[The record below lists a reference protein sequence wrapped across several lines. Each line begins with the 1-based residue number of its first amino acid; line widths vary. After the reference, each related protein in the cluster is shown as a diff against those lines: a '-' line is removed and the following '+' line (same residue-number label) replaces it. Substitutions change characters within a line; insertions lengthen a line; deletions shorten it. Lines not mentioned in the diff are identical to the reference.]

1 MICRPLI
8 CIYLDDRGLAESWWL
23 DVEFSGEP
31 TREAGEDPAGERADE
46 DADNH
51 VAEVMLADEGA
62 ADGYHECPEEHPITI
77 CLEPFGHAR
86 SWCLAVRL
94 CEALG
99 RCL

>member
-1 MICRPLI
+1 M
-8 CIYLDDRGLAESWWL
+8 G
-23 DVEFSGEP
+23 DVAG
-31 TREAGEDPAGERADE
+31 EAGEEPAGEGADE

-51 VAEVMLADEGA
+51 VAEVMLADEDA

-94 CEALG
+94 CEALS